1 MEEPQPATPMQ
12 ARETIAEPIAGTVA
26 PTRVAPQEF
35 SATNR
40 PPFDPEAT

>member
-1 MEEPQPATPMQ
+1 MQ